1 MEVSFVPE
9 SQDLWAT
16 YGPLVVTAVA
26 LALGFVAVR
35 LAYRLL
41 RRAGRRVPRVRLV
54 ASRTH
59 RPAQVLV
66 ALLVARFSVLA
77 WTDTGAWRDPLL
89 HAMLVAVV
97 ASIGWLIASALL
109 TAFETAQARLGN
121 NVVVS
126 PHARRANTQLV
137 VLRRVTVAV
146 VAVLTIGA
154 ALSTF
159 PSVRLIGTS
168 VLASAGVI
176 GVVAGL
182 AAQSTL
188 GNLVAGLQL
197 AFGDRLR
204 IGDVVVVEDEWGT
217 VDEITLG
224 YVVVRIWDQ
233 RRLILPTS
241 YFTTTPF
248 TSWNRRDSEILGTVE
263 LDVDWT
269 VPVAELREEL
279 KRYVADHPLWDGR
292 AVSLQVTRATGAM
305 VQVRALASAPDG
317 SAVWDLRC
325 DVREHLVE
333 WLRRHHPQAMPR
345 TRTELSGP
353 DGAPGVLPPQ
363 PRQTRQMADE
373 TGATSP

>member
-1 MEVSFVPE
+1 MEVSFVPD

-35 LAYRLL
+35 LTYLVL
-41 RRAGRRVPRVRLV
+41 RRLGRRVPRVRLM
-54 ASRTH
+54 ARRTH

-66 ALLVARFSVLA
+66 ALLMARFSVHV

-89 HAMLVAVV
+89 KALLVAVIAAVGWLV
-97 ASIGWLIASALL
+97 ASAVL
-109 TAFETAQARLGN
+109 TAFETAQARLGHD
-121 NVVVS
+121 VVTS
-126 PHARRANTQLV
+126 LHARRANTQLV

-146 VAVLTIGA
+146 VGVLTVGA
-154 ALSTF
+154 ALYTF
-159 PSVRLIGTS
+159 DSVKHIGTS

-188 GNLVAGLQL
+188 GNLIAGLQL

-204 IGDVVVVEDEWGT
+204 IGDVVVVEGEWGT

-224 YVVVRIWDQ
+224 YIVVKIWDQ

-263 LDVDWT
+263 LDLDWT

-279 KRYVADHPLWDGR
+279 KRYVAGHPLWDR
-292 AVSLQVTRATGAM
+292 SAVSLQVTEATGGM
-305 VQVRALASAPDG
+305 VKVRALASAPDG

-333 WLRRHHPQAMPR
+333 WLRQHHPEAMPR

-363 PRQTRQMADE
+363 PRHMADE
-373 TGATSP
+373 ASAASP